1 MKLFAKYNRVNLL
14 ATIIIFL
21 FASLTY
27 YIVLRYIFVRQV
39 DEDLKIEQHE
49 IETYAREHS
58 DLPEP
63 IPVKDQ
69 KISYKL
75 SGGPLMKRKFSTSEF
90 YDSLEKEKNPA
101 RVLVFGIKVSS
112 GSYEVTVT
120 KSLERTDDL
129 IHSILWITGVTILL
143 ILLVSFLINR
153 ILLKRLWK
161 PFYDTLGVIRNFR
174 VDKGRE
180 IHFPKNSVD
189 EFTMMNE
196 TLELATQQARND
208 YTILKEFTENASHE
222 MQTPL
227 AIIRSKL
234 DLFIQHENLSEDQS
248 NTMQS
253 AYKAVEKLA
262 RLNQSLL
269 LLAKIENNQYSEIS
283 PVDLRQKL
291 EEKTEAFH
299 ELWQN
304 QNISIETSLK
314 DEVVNMNPQLAD
326 VLLNNLLS
334 NATRHNFSGGF
345 IQIELSQAQL
355 TVKNSSTQDQLD
367 ESRIFSR
374 FYKSKD
380 QGSNGLGLSI
390 IKQICDISG
399 FTTRYFYE
407 KGNHSFTVTFS

>member
-14 ATIIIFL
+14 ATIVIFL

-39 DEDLKIEQHE
+39 DGDLKIEQHE

-69 KISYKL
+69 KITYRFSD
-75 SGGPLMKRKFSTSEF
+75 GPLTKRKFSTTEF
-90 YDSLEKEKNPA
+90 YDSLEKEKNPG

-129 IHSILWITGVTILL
+129 IHSVLWITGVTILL

-161 PFYDTLGVIRNFR
+161 PFYDTLGLVRNFR
-174 VDKGRE
+174 VDKDRE
-180 IHFPKNSVD
+180 INFPKNSID
-189 EFTMMNE
+189 EFTVMNE
-196 TLELATQQARND
+196 TLGLATKQARND
-208 YTILKEFTENASHE
+208 YIILKEFTENASHE

-234 DLFIQHENLSEDQS
+234 DLFIQHENLSEEQS

-253 AYKAVEKLA
+253 AYQAVEKLA

-269 LLAKIENNQYSEIS
+269 LLAKIENNQYAEIS
-283 PVDLRQKL
+283 AVDLRQKL

-304 QNISIETSLK
+304 QDISIETSLEN
-314 DEVVNMNPQLAD
+314 EVVNMNHQLAD
-326 VLLNNLLS
+326 ILLNNLLS

-345 IQIELSQAQL
+345 IYIELSHGQL
-355 TVKNSSTQDQLD
+355 SVKNSSKEDQLD

-380 QGSNGLGLSI
+380 KGSNGLGLSI

-399 FTTRYFYE
+399 FTTRYSYE
-407 KGNHSFTVTFS
+407 KDAHIFTVTFS